1 MDRIGWKDYFMKMAF
16 LVSERSSC
24 LRRKVGAVL
33 VLDHQLLTT
42 GYNGA
47 PRNVRHCAETGC
59 LREKMNV
66 PSGERHELCTG
77 VHAEQNAIL
86 QAARHGV
93 NINGAELFC
102 TNFPCSICAKMLIN
116 VGVKNI
122 YFAYDYEDI
131 MSRTLLLEAGVSYH
145 QHEMR

>member
-33 VLDHQLLTT
+33 VMDHQLLTT

-47 PRNVRHCAETGC
+47 PRNIRHCAETGC
-59 LREKMNV
+59 LREKLNV

-86 QAARHGV
+86 QAARHGI

-102 TNFPCSICAKMLIN
+102 TNFPCSICVKMLIN